1 MKQKIDKR
9 KVAPYQR
16 FAAVYSSSVYPGV
29 AEEERL
35 VCPSFSAAKLTV
47 GITKF

>member
-35 VCPSFSAAKLTV
+35 VCLFFSAAKLTM

>member
-9 KVAPYQR
+9 KVAPYQQ
-16 FAAVYSSSVYPGV
+16 FAAVWSSSIHPGV

-35 VCPSFSAAKLTV
+35 VCLFFSAAKLTM